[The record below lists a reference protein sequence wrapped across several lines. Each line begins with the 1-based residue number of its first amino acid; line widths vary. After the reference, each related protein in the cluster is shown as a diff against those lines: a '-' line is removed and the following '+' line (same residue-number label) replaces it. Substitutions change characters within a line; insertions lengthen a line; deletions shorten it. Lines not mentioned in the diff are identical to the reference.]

1 MVRQARSEATRRKII
16 TSAVELFNE
25 IGYPATGLGDI
36 IERAEMTKGALYYHF
51 DSKESLATA
60 IIEEGSANLIHAFR
74 SITESS
80 APTLESM
87 IHGAFVAADLLSTDK
102 VARSGTQLLRAFGE
116 FNDAAARTYEG
127 WLIEMAARA
136 RQAIDEGDL
145 RADLDPESGRRNH
158 RRHDARR
165 GTAVERHVGRSR
177 HAGTSRPNL
186 EDLAARHRQ
195 RRVASLLP
203 RVLGAR
209 GHAARIGVDD
219 RVVAYSSSTH
229 SRSVR
234 SWNVASATGSSPRNK
249 ADLLI
254 LARTIELV
262 VVHQLDDQIRVGAH
276 NRDGGFVG
284 RQGVEDLPEL
294 QRLDRLGGVAEHL
307 GERRIGEED
316 RRRPRRWRA
325 RGPETVPAPPA
336 RAAP

>member
-87 IHGAFVAADLLSTDK
+87 IHGAFVVADLLSTDK

-145 RADLDPESGRRNH
+145 RADLDPG
-158 RRHDARR
+158 
-165 GTAVERHVGRSR
+165 AVGETIVAAMLGAELLSNATYGRSR

-209 GHAARIGVDD
+209 GHAACIGVDD

-254 LARTIELV
+254 LARTI
-262 VVHQLDDQIRVGAH
+262 D
-276 NRDGGFVG
+276 
-284 RQGVEDLPEL
+284 
-294 QRLDRLGGVAEHL
+294 
-307 GERRIGEED
+307 
-316 RRRPRRWRA
+316 
-325 RGPETVPAPPA
+325 
-336 RAAP
+336 